1 MDLHRATRR
10 GDRKSQLGIFFS
22 NGLQRADDASAVSAI
37 VPSGCWADTVR
48 MGLDG
53 SLTNQ
58 LLIAMPGMADPN
70 FSTTVTLICEHNDE
84 GALGIVI
91 NRPLQLKFGGLLKQL
106 DVADPDPSVVDNPVM
121 MGGPVGPERGFV
133 LHNPGAGFENSLAVS
148 DDIQLTL
155 SRDVIDAMA
164 SGVGPQKS
172 LVALGYAGWEA
183 GQLESEML
191 ANSWLNVPA
200 SPGLVFDTPFNER
213 WMSAARILG
222 IDISQISS
230 DAGHA

>member
-1 MDLHRATRR
+1 MET
-10 GDRKSQLGIFFS
+10 
-22 NGLQRADDASAVSAI
+22 
-37 VPSGCWADTVR
+37 T
-48 MGLDG
+48 G
-53 SLTNQ
+53 SLANQ

-70 FSTTVTLICEHNDE
+70 FSSTVTLICEHNDE

-91 NRPLQLKFGGLLKQL
+91 NRPLTMKLAGLFEQL
-106 DVADPDPSVVDNPVM
+106 DLEDPDPGTADDPVL

-133 LHNPGAGFENSLAVS
+133 LHDTAHSYENSLPVS
-148 DDIQLTL
+148 NDICLTL

-164 SGVGPQKS
+164 TGDGPDKT

-183 GQLESEML
+183 GQLEHEML

-200 SPGLVFDTPFNER
+200 TPDIVFDLPFNDR
-213 WMSAARILG
+213 WSAAAREIG
-222 IDISQISS
+222 IDISRMST